1 MGIIDKKVSLRNRG
15 KLLLGVYDD
24 EDQLMTAAKKL
35 AGHGIPVLDIYTPYP
50 IHGLDRIIGVKRTNL
65 TVIAFL
71 CGLTGFS
78 LATLMIWYM
87 NVHDWP
93 MIVGNKPLVFAT
105 SWIPVMFESTILCT
119 AFGMAFFFF
128 WRNRLAH
135 GIQPELLD
143 DRQTDDRMIVVV
155 EAEHANAEEVMSIY
169 RSTGAVETR
178 ERVGGV
184 QTTIN

>member
-15 KLLLGVYDD
+15 RLILGIYND
-24 EDQLMTAAKKL
+24 EDKVMAAARQL

-50 IHGLDRIIGVKRTNL
+50 IHGLDRAIGVKRTNL

-71 CGLTGFS
+71 CGLTGLS
-78 LATLMIWYM
+78 LAALMIWYM
-87 NVHDWP
+87 NIHDWP
-93 MIVGNKPLVFAT
+93 MIVGNKPLVFAP
-105 SWIPVMFESTILCT
+105 SWMPVLFESTVLLT

-135 GIQPELLD
+135 GIMPELLHE
-143 DRQTDDRMIVVV
+143 RQTDDHMVVV
-155 EAEHANAEEVMSIY
+155 IEADQVDESEVLSIY

-178 ERVGGV
+178 ARVAGI
-184 QTTIN
+184 QTVIN

>member
-1 MGIIDKKVSLRNRG
+1 MGIIDKNVSLRNRG
-15 KLLLGVYDD
+15 KLILGVYDD
-24 EDQLMTAAKKL
+24 EDKVMSAAKKL

-50 IHGLDRIIGVKRTNL
+50 IHGLDRVIGIRRTNL

-105 SWIPVMFESTILCT
+105 SWIPVMFESTVLCT

-128 WRNRLAH
+128 WRNRLVH
-135 GIQPELLD
+135 GIKNELLD
-143 DRQTDDRMIVVV
+143 DRQTDDRSIV
-155 EAEHANAEEVMSIY
+155 
-169 RSTGAVETR
+169 AVELTESSDQKSILETMRKHNPVELR
-178 ERVGGV
+178 EFHNGV
-184 QTTIN
+184 QTTI

>member
-1 MGIIDKKVSLRNRG
+1 
-15 KLLLGVYDD
+15 
-24 EDQLMTAAKKL
+24 
-35 AGHGIPVLDIYTPYP
+35 
-50 IHGLDRIIGVKRTNL
+50 
-65 TVIAFL
+65 
-71 CGLTGFS
+71 
-78 LATLMIWYM
+78 M

-105 SWIPVMFESTILCT
+105 SWIPVMFESTVLCT

-143 DRQTDDRMIVVV
+143 ERQTDDRMIVVV
-155 EAEHANAEEVMSIY
+155 EAEHATAEEVLSIY